1 VHKTPHSP
9 PARATR
15 LIVGA
20 LLAMALFF
28 NTVGTLFAA
37 GTTGTINGHITDSRT
52 NAAIAGVTI
61 SAVSPT
67 GSYRATTDNNGFFAI
82 AGVQP
87 DTYTISFQKQGF
99 QPLST
104 QGVTVSA
111 DQNSDATT
119 RLTSVSL
126 RTIARVTTRSE
137 GSAYQPKQTQ
147 DTYTVT
153 TAQVQQLLGK
163 TDAIS
168 ETQLLTRLPG
178 ASLDRYGYPVLRGG
192 RENEEGFQFDGIPY
206 VDAFTSQFTNSLAL
220 NAGLNQLQ
228 LTPGAG
234 DASTGNAGTGTINL
248 IAKRGTYP
256 AFGSLDAEALL
267 QPYTHQLAVE
277 YGTATPNGAISNY
290 IQFTGYDSDSQLGAR
305 KGNVQSLSIGSF
317 YNPYHQA
324 SRSFSDN
331 LVFKFGK
338 NRAQSF
344 QIFYDNQQTN
354 FTGAEGS
361 NTLTYPA
368 GDPYYLAEFG
378 AFTDIFGNG
387 TGLNQA
393 QLQSPSLISLLP
405 NQTSLTA
412 RLGASGGTNYYQPNN
427 VLKFQYAA
435 NLGPASFLTAKYYS
449 LDSVVDFHFP
459 SDAASINF
467 ASFDTLQG
475 GHRSGS
481 TIDFTTQVNAQNL
494 VAAGLEYD
502 FLHPVY
508 QQVDPFDGVLDTA
521 AVGIGSGYETAD
533 FINPALPAD
542 GLGNCPLGT
551 DPNGASYCGY
561 LYRFAKSP
569 GPIPYAAE
577 QSVTNRQDYAFYV
590 RDKFTPNERVNID
603 AGVRI
608 EGTNNQLPGL
618 EGCNPATAAAALI
631 DTCQYNPT
639 SFHTVGGTSLPQV
652 AIPNDAKH
660 PLEVEPRFAVSFQLA
675 RNDAV
680 RLSFARSTEFAP
692 LAFVDLSTPT
702 GIYSRYAGIPSY
714 DVLSNL
720 NAGAAATPPAP
731 GCFSGACNPY
741 QAMFCGVQHKLPCQ
755 NYADQLRWENQALLG
770 VPIQPVR
777 PETFTN
783 YEFSYSHQFPA
794 GIGMKITPFYRRGY
808 DALALVSQPLTGA
821 NGQPLIN
828 PTSGNI
834 LLGPSLATNL
844 GVNRTTGVELYFSR
858 EVPYG
863 LSGSISAT
871 YINELS
877 NVVPSPLIQE
887 DFFPPIPTQSLLLGN
902 QYRVGFVSPL
912 SGTLALSY
920 KMHNGVR
927 INPIVTYTRGYPAGV
942 GNITAAFVNGKPYNV
957 ANTNTGIA
965 SAFGSNFS
973 PNFIDP
979 QNPGSVFNPNIAATR
994 GTPETASAG
1003 GFITNPRVNTNVS
1016 VEYSPPGSR
1025 STFGVLITNLFNQ
1038 LYSGVPTY
1046 NSRYQAVATGIAGP
1060 KTGYSTLPVNFPEI
1074 GSQQY
1079 LPFQYGN
1086 DPYRIVPSLTPQTVR
1101 LYYQLTL

>member
-1 VHKTPHSP
+1 VHETPHSP
-9 PARATR
+9 PVRATR

-37 GTTGTINGHITDSRT
+37 GTTGTINGHITDSKT
-52 NAAIAGVTI
+52 GAPVAGVTV
-61 SAVSPT
+61 SAVAPT

-99 QPLST
+99 QPQST

-111 DQNSDATT
+111 DQVSDMTQ

-168 ETQLLTRLPG
+168 ETNLLTRLPG

-192 RENEEGFQFDGIPY
+192 RENEEGFQYDGIPY
-206 VDAFTSQFTNSLAL
+206 VDAFTSQFTNTLSL
-220 NAGLNQLQ
+220 NAGVNQLQ

-290 IQFTGYDSDSQLGAR
+290 IQFTGFNADTQRGAR
-305 KGNVQSLSIGSF
+305 GGNVQGLSIGTF
-317 YNPYHQA
+317 YDDVGET
-324 SRSFSDN
+324 SRSFTDN

-344 QIFYDNQQTN
+344 QVFYDNQQSD
-354 FTGAEGS
+354 FTGALGS
-361 NTLTYPA
+361 NSLTYPF
-368 GDPYYLAEFG
+368 GDPYYLAQFG
-378 AFTDIFGNG
+378 GI

-412 RLGASGGTNYYQPNN
+412 RLGGSGGTNNYQPNN

-435 NLGPASFLTAKYYS
+435 NIGTASFITAKYYA
-449 LDSVVDFHFP
+449 LDSVSDFHYPFNQ
-459 SDAASINF
+459 AGITF
-467 ASFDTLQG
+467 ASFDALQG
-475 GHRSGS
+475 GHRSGG
-481 TIDFTTQVNAQNL
+481 TLDFTTQVNAQNL
-494 VAAGLEYD
+494 IAAGFEYD

-508 QQVDPFDGVLDTA
+508 QQVAPLDGLLNTGA
-521 AVGIGSGYETAD
+521 AGTGAGGFEIND
-533 FINPALPAD
+533 FVNPALDPA

-551 DPNGASYCGY
+551 DANGASYCGY
-561 LYRFAKSP
+561 LTRFTANP

-577 QSVTNRQDYAFYV
+577 QSVTNRQDTAFYL
-590 RDKFTPNERVNID
+590 RDKFTPNDRLNID

-608 EGTNNQLPGL
+608 EGVVNRLPGL
-618 EGCNPATAAAALI
+618 GGCNPTSAATQT
-631 DTCQYNPT
+631 DTCQYFPT
-639 SFHTVGGTSLPQV
+639 GFHTVGGVSLPQV
-652 AIPNDAKH
+652 SLPNEVTK
-660 PLEVEPRFAVSFQLA
+660 PLEVEPRFAVSFQLT

-680 RLSFARSTEFAP
+680 RGSFARSTEFAP
-692 LAFVDLSTPT
+692 LAFVDLATPT
-702 GIYSRYAGIPSY
+702 GIYNRYAGIPSY
-714 DVLSNL
+714 DVFSNF
-720 NAGAAATPPAP
+720 NAGAPYTPPPP

-741 QAMFCGVQHKLPCQ
+741 QAMFCGVRANLPCQ
-755 NYADQLRWENQALLG
+755 NYADQLKWENQTELG
-770 VPIQPVR
+770 IPIQPVR

-794 GIGMKITPFYRRGY
+794 GIGLKVTPFYRRGY
-808 DALALVSQPLTGA
+808 DALALVSQPFTGP
-821 NGQPLIN
+821 NGQPVIN
-828 PTSGNI
+828 PTTGNI
-834 LLGPSLATNL
+834 ILGPSTATNL
-844 GVNRTTGVELYFSR
+844 GVNRTTGIELYLSR
-858 EVPYG
+858 EVPFG

-912 SGTLALSY
+912 SATLALNY
-920 KMHNGVR
+920 KTHNGIR
-927 INPIVTYTRGYPAGV
+927 INPIVTYNRGYPAGV
-942 GNITAAFVNGKPYNV
+942 GNITAAFVNGVPYNV
-957 ANTNTGIA
+957 PNTNTALG
-965 SAFGSNFS
+965 SAFGQNFS
-973 PNFIDP
+973 PNFVDP
-979 QNPGSVFNPNIAATR
+979 QNPGSVFKPNIAATR
-994 GTPETASAG
+994 GTPETASAA
-1003 GFITNPRVNTNVS
+1003 GFITNPRFNTNVS
-1016 VEYSPPGSR
+1016 VEYSPPRSR

-1038 LYSGVPTY
+1038 LYSGVPAY

-1060 KTGYSTLPVNFPEI
+1060 KTGYSTLPVLFPEI

-1079 LPFQYGN
+1079 LPFQFGN
-1086 DPYRIVPSLTPQTVR
+1086 DPYRIVPNAVPQTVR